1 MVTVATAVFSKQMGS
16 LIKWIGCN
24 VVAVNVVGADAVG
37 VSQGGKELLPGEEF
51 GLLHAGVSVL
61 LVQRLVG
68 CSSCTVDIV
77 SLITE
82 KLCDALDS

>member
-1 MVTVATAVFSKQMGS
+1 MTLLVTVATAVFSKQMGS

-61 LVQRLVG
+61 LVQRLVW
-68 CSSCTVDIV
+68 CFLLHCRHRFFDNRETM
-77 SLITE
+77 
-82 KLCDALDS
+82 